1 MMLAALVLL
10 LAFVLDQCLGDPRV
24 AWHPVRLIGNWIA
37 YLERQL
43 RRRDRADRLGG
54 LILYVFACGL
64 PMWIVGL
71 TLWLVSASFWLE
83 SIVAILW
90 IYACLGLKDL
100 CAHAAPIAKALKAG
114 DLVAAQ
120 QAVGMIVGRDVSVLD
135 EAGVARAAIES
146 VAENFV
152 DACLAPL
159 CCYGFG
165 AVLAA
170 QFGSDPIL
178 WGSVAV
184 VWHRVTNTLDAMV
197 GYRNE
202 KYRQLGCVSARMD
215 DLLNFLPARLSI
227 PVIAL
232 AAKISGHSAAD
243 AWTVGW
249 RDRLKHPSPNSAHSE
264 SAVAGA
270 LGVSLGGPT
279 QYAHG
284 TTDKAWLGGEGRAPT
299 AKDLYLAVQLI
310 QQAAR
315 FGMLIIVGGCL
326 LFAIYRG

>member
-1 MMLAALVLL
+1 MIFAALVLL

-24 AWHPVRLIGNWIA
+24 NWHPVRLIGNWIA

-43 RRRDRADRLGG
+43 RARGRADRLGG
-54 LILYVFACGL
+54 LILYVCACAL
-64 PMWIVGL
+64 PMLIVGC
-71 TLWLVSASFWLE
+71 TLWLVSASRCLE
-83 SIVAILW
+83 SILAILW
-90 IYACLGLKDL
+90 VYACLGLKDL
-100 CAHAAPIAKALKAG
+100 CAHAAPIAKALKG
-114 DLVAAQ
+114 GELRRAQ
-120 QAVGMIVGRDVSVLD
+120 QAVAMIVGRDVSVLD

-159 CCYGFG
+159 CCYAFF
-165 AVLAA
+165 AVLAT
-170 QFGSDPIL
+170 QLGGDPIL
-178 WGSVAV
+178 WGTLAV

-202 KYRQLGCVSARMD
+202 KYMQLGTVSARMD
-215 DLLNFLPARLSI
+215 DVLNFLPARLSI

-232 AAKISGHSAAD
+232 AAKLSGQSASS
-243 AWTVGW
+243 AWKVGW

-270 LGVSLGGPT
+270 LEISLGGPT

-299 AKDLYLAVQLI
+299 AKDLQQAVRLI
-310 QQAAR
+310 QRAAWI
-315 FGMLIIVGGCL
+315 GVVVIVMGIL
-326 LFAIYRG
+326 L